1 MLHDLTMEP
10 TCEMEIKSF
19 KSSGITGLTRLKQ
32 VLPSIFSYYNVLTI
46 EAMQETLRRCSLV
59 PILEDHYVT
68 FYLDVSPEN
77 PFPTTLLMR
86 PQQPAEEGVKKP
98 PQSLPLAEQAPPT
111 PPQAEE
117 P

>member
-1 MLHDLTMEP
+1 MPHDLTMEP

-32 VLPSIFSYYNVLTI
+32 VLPSIFSYYNVVTI

-86 PQQPAEEGVKKP
+86 PQQLVMEAVMQP
-98 PQSLPLAEQAPPT
+98 PPSLPLAQQDPPT
-111 PPQAEE
+111 PPQAVE